1 MIGIILEF
9 FIERQKIGDRDRRI
23 NGRYSINS
31 SIMNARK
38 IGWRSGFSCDFTG
51 LQLFDFENQ
60 IILDFLGRNQAKK
73 ERLTRILESARAGII
88 ELKAV

>member
-38 IGWRSGFSCDFTG
+38 IGWRSGFAWDFAG
-51 LQLFDFENQ
+51 LQLFDFETQ
-60 IILDFLGRNQAKK
+60 IILDILRKNQAEK
-73 ERLTRILESARAGII
+73 ERLTGFFKSVRAGII
-88 ELKAV
+88 